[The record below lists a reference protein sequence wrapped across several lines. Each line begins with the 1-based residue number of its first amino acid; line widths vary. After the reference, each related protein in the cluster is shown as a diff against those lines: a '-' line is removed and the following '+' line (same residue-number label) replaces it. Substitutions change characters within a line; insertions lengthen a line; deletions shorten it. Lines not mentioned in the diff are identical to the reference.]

1 MRKRKAILREGFLD
15 ERWKNLEGLV
25 AEAVVARE
33 FARVMARLKRVMS
46 SSSSEGEIGREW
58 GLGGRILGARKKRI
72 GRERRR
78 EKVNTNGVENIEFGA
93 ILN

>member
-1 MRKRKAILREGFLD
+1 VLVRKRNAILREGFFE
-15 ERWKNLEGLV
+15 ERWKNLEGF
-25 AEAVVARE
+25 VVACE
-33 FARVMARLKRVMS
+33 LARVMARLNRLMS

-78 EKVNTNGVENIEFGA
+78 EKVRTNGVENIEFGA